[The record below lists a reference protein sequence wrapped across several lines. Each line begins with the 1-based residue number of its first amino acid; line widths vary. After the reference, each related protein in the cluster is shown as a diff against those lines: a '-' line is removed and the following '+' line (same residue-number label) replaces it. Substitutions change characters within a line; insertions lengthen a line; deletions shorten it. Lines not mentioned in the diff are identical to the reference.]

1 MKAVLI
7 EADTIS
13 SAWSRLIYE
22 IYKNGED
29 HKPDY
34 STGTRRLHATVVI
47 NDVNVDQ
54 VNSFVPF
61 GENLIKKYK
70 EELTEEY
77 ADWYVSLPDDDRRK
91 FDYCY
96 AKQLF
101 RYGETAYNTLSEN
114 VKNLRVGSRRH
125 VGVLW
130 ENEVH
135 IPKFE
140 DQPCW
145 IAYKLELL
153 NETDVR
159 LYILYRSW
167 DAFGGFPAN
176 LPAIVEG
183 FKKVFRENDMPY
195 RIESLMATGWDTHIH
210 EADLQAVENIFK
222 TAELCP
228 RCGNIAAKHAFI
240 STTKGRVCLQCK
252 SRM

>member
-47 NDVNVDQ
+47 NDVNADQ

-125 VGVLW
+125 VGVRRFSWWWGGAPRLL
-130 ENEVH
+130 V
-135 IPKFE
+135 
-140 DQPCW
+140 PCR
-145 IAYKLELL
+145 AESRRV
-153 NETDVR
+153 DVVSDNAR
-159 LYILYRSW
+159 FSSPTVLGCAWR
-167 DAFGGFPAN
+167 
-176 LPAIVEG
+176 
-183 FKKVFRENDMPY
+183 
-195 RIESLMATGWDTHIH
+195 
-210 EADLQAVENIFK
+210 
-222 TAELCP
+222 
-228 RCGNIAAKHAFI
+228 
-240 STTKGRVCLQCK
+240 
-252 SRM
+252 